1 MAADKTF
8 GVKVTD
14 EVLERVNAIIGASGE
29 SSKKNGLKS
38 CFLHGDTIKQGAT
51 DYNQYLSELEIHTT
65 RIYVCND
72 NKVV

>member
-1 MAADKTF
+1 
-8 GVKVTD
+8 VKV
-14 EVLERVNAIIGASGE
+14 LKR
-29 SSKKNGLKS
+29 NGLKS